1 MSVYFRKGFILN
13 YKISENL
20 LELVVE
26 IATQAGK
33 VQKKVKNQKSKIK
46 SQKFILSLK
55 TK

>member
-33 VQKKVKNQKSKIK
+33 VQKKVKIK
-46 SQKFILSLK
+46 SQKSKVKSLFCL
-55 TK
+55 